1 MIIDSLHNHSLYLS
15 KDFRPT
21 MLSKMETHNLL
32 TTAAKSK
39 SEIVITREC
48 AITVLILAL
57 SQVEHESSAF
67 TEKSQ

>member
-1 MIIDSLHNHSLYLS
+1 
-15 KDFRPT
+15 

-32 TTAAKSK
+32 TTATESKSK
-39 SEIVITREC
+39 IEITREC

-57 SQVEHESSAF
+57 SQAEHESSAF

>member
-1 MIIDSLHNHSLYLS
+1 
-15 KDFRPT
+15 

-32 TTAAKSK
+32 TTAVESKSK
-39 SEIVITREC
+39 IEITREC